1 MITLRLR
8 INSGNLELRYAVY
21 KETHLGI
28 SNGRVYVREL
38 DFIGEFIFLIRAV
51 IS

>member
-1 MITLRLR
+1 
-8 INSGNLELRYAVY
+8 
-21 KETHLGI
+21 LGI
-28 SNGRVYVREL
+28 SNGRVCVREL